1 MTICLHVCL
10 TTSDWEQCESGVF
23 VVVFV
28 RWRIIMCNTHMAH
41 FCARTF
47 FLTVLFFSHF
57 PIILVTLIYGYGNF
71 FIDKRGIIQV
81 VKSHCE
87 IVNIKIGEMYWN
99 VAIDPHRSIDFIQ
112 RESGLIH
119 NHTDFSFRLVSFET
133 RSGLNMFVT
142 KWTLPFIWLKRNTFF
157 ALILHGIHTN

>member
-1 MTICLHVCL
+1 MFACMSYNQWLRTVWKWCFCCCFRSLAYNYVQHSYGSFLCQDIF
-10 TTSDWEQCESGVF
+10 SD
-23 VVVFV
+23 
-28 RWRIIMCNTHMAH
+28 R
-41 FCARTF
+41 F
-47 FLTVLFFSHF
+47 FFPHF

-71 FIDKRGIIQV
+71 FIDKRGFIQV

-99 VAIDPHRSIDFIQ
+99 VAIFDPHRSIDFIQ